1 MWLFS
6 LMGTSILAPALVWT
20 IATAE
25 QPAGP
30 GRLNVQ
36 LAVVQTLHAIGI
48 HEGKVLNLG
57 GNFYRIKSIEV
68 DVNRLDD
75 IDVCVA
81 AGRMR

>member
-1 MWLFS
+1 MWLMS
-6 LMGTSILAPALVWT
+6 LMGTSIVAPALIWT

-25 QPAGP
+25 QPSGP

-48 HEGKVLNLG
+48 HEGKVLNLA
-57 GNFYRIKSIEV
+57 GNFYRVKSIEV